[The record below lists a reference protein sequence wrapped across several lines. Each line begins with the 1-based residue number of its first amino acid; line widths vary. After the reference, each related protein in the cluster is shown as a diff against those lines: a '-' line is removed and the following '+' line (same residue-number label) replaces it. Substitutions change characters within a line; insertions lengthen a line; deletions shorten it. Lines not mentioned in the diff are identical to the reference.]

1 MIRSPRSLV
10 LSCLHTAVAALL
22 AGPLLAQTPPFQAQ
36 EVGEPS
42 AGSINASPEA
52 FSPDLQISD
61 PAQGDPLVDELGVEY
76 LSHGPL
82 HESYAEPYSADP
94 KPAPVVPKEPPPPV
108 KELPPTLRPE
118 SEKSTWI
125 PGYWDWDEELG
136 DFLWISGVWR
146 EVPPQR
152 RWVPGYWE
160 PAEDGYRRVAGFWA
174 NEQAATVDYLPPP
187 PESLEQGPASPAPG
201 DNYFYV
207 PGNWNYQTSQYQW
220 TPGFWARS
228 QPNWVW
234 IPNQYVWTPR
244 GCIFRSGYWDYRLQR
259 RGVLFTPVYYRSPI
273 YLRANYWYRP
283 RYVID
288 SGLGLLANLF
298 VNPRYGRYYF
308 GDYYGVGY
316 GTSFHPWIS
325 YYQRPRRYD
334 PLYSYYGIRS
344 LHDREPS
351 LDRIARQHQQIRDHQ
366 ELRPPRTYSGPPVQA
381 GQRGAG
387 PAPGKGNRERVEM
400 ANLANPLE
408 DYARRNSDDIRFRR
422 ISETQASSLGRFA
435 EQSQEKTRQARR
447 DFEKLPPGKKLGDPS
462 VADRSGMP
470 RGPSR
475 GTSFRLPVDDVPQ
488 RGVPSSMRGR
498 DVLNND
504 GRLSRDGRLNSDG
517 KLSNSGGGNRS
528 PTPEK
533 SSPPVRQFGSPL
545 GSAFDPSSGIG
556 RSTRRDQPSVR
567 SIPDLRSPTPGRSI
581 PQGRSFT
588 PRQTYTPRQSS
599 PPTINRGNF
608 GNRSDMGGLKASSS
622 RGGDGGLKATGGGF
636 GGFKASGRNVGRS
649 GGGDRGSRGNA
660 GSGGRGSKG
669 KGRGK

>member
-1 MIRSPRSLV
+1 MIHFPRSLFF
-10 LSCLHTAVAALL
+10 SCLHTVVAVLL
-22 AGPLLAQTPPFQAQ
+22 ASPLLAQAPPFQPQ
-36 EVGEPS
+36 EVGQPS
-42 AGSINASPEA
+42 AGSINASPEVLNA
-52 FSPDLQISD
+52 DLQAID
-61 PAQGDPLVDELGVEY
+61 PAQGDLVVDESGVEY
-76 LSHGPL
+76 LTHGPL
-82 HESYAEPYSADP
+82 HESYAEPYAADP

-108 KELPPTLRPE
+108 KELPPTLRPD

-136 DFLWISGVWR
+136 DYLWISGVWR

-207 PGNWNYQTSQYQW
+207 PGNWTYQTSQYQW

-244 GCIFRSGYWDYRLQR
+244 GCIFRTGYWDYRLQR

-283 RYVID
+283 RYVIN

-316 GTSFHPWIS
+316 GTSYYPWIS
-325 YYQRPRRYD
+325 YYQRPRLYD

-344 LHDREPS
+344 LHDREYS
-351 LDRIARQHQQIRDHQ
+351 LDRIARQHQQIREHQ
-366 ELRPPRTYSGPPVQA
+366 ELRPPRTYAGPPAHA
-381 GQRGAG
+381 GPRGAG
-387 PAPGKGNRERVEM
+387 SATGRGNRERVET
-400 ANLANPLE
+400 ANLANSLE

-422 ISETQASSLGRFA
+422 ISDTQASSLGRFA
-435 EQSQEKTRQARR
+435 EQSQEKTRSARR
-447 DFEKLPPGKKLGDPS
+447 DFEKLPPAKKIASDASAVG
-462 VADRSGMP
+462 RSTTP

-475 GTSFRLPVDDVPQ
+475 VSSFRLPGDESPQ
-488 RGVPSSMRGR
+488 RGVPSSIRGR

-504 GRLSRDGRLNSDG
+504 IRGNDIR
-517 KLSNSGGGNRS
+517 GGGRVNRA
-528 PTPEK
+528 PTSDK
-533 SSPPVRQFGSPL
+533 ISPPVRQFGSPR
-545 GSAFDPSSGIG
+545 GNESTPPSGFG
-556 RSTRRDQPSVR
+556 RSSNREVPNLR
-567 SIPDLRSPTPGRSI
+567 SIPDLRSSPPGRSI
-581 PQGRSFT
+581 PQGRS
-588 PRQTYTPRQSS
+588 YTPRQSS
-599 PPTINRGNF
+599 SPTLNRGDF
-608 GNRSDMGGLKASSS
+608 GNRSGLKASGGRGNDGGLKAS
-622 RGGDGGLKATGGGF
+622 GGGF
-636 GGFKASGRNVGRS
+636 GGLKASG
-649 GGGDRGSRGNA
+649 GGGGGR
-660 GSGGRGSKG
+660 GSGGRGNGGGSGGGGSKG

>member
-1 MIRSPRSLV
+1 MIRFPRFLF
-10 LSCLHTAVAALL
+10 LSCLHTAVAVLL
-22 AGPLLAQTPPFQAQ
+22 ASPLLAQTPPFQ
-36 EVGEPS
+36 
-42 AGSINASPEA
+42 SPEVLNA
-52 FSPDLQISD
+52 DLQAID
-61 PAQGDPLVDELGVEY
+61 PAQGDPLVDESGVEY
-76 LSHGPL
+76 LTHGPL
-82 HESYAEPYSADP
+82 HESYAEPYAADP
-94 KPAPVVPKEPPPPV
+94 KPTPVVPKEPPPPV

-118 SEKSTWI
+118 SDKSTWI

-136 DFLWISGVWR
+136 DYLWISGVWR

-220 TPGFWARS
+220 TPGFWARC

-283 RYVID
+283 RYVIN

-316 GTSFHPWIS
+316 GTSFYPWIS
-325 YYQRPRRYD
+325 YYQRPRLYD

-351 LDRIARQHQQIRDHQ
+351 LDRIARQHQQIRQHQ
-366 ELRPPRTYSGPPVQA
+366 ELRPPRTYAGQLAPA
-381 GQRGAG
+381 GQRGG
-387 PAPGKGNRERVEM
+387 PPTGKGNRERAEM

-422 ISETQASSLGRFA
+422 ISDTQASSLGRFA
-435 EQSQEKTRQARR
+435 EQSQEKTRSARR
-447 DFEKLPPGKKLGDPS
+447 DFEQLPPGKKVDDAS
-462 VADRSGMP
+462 VAARSGMP

-475 GTSFRLPVDDVPQ
+475 VSSFRLPVDEVPQ
-488 RGVPSSMRGR
+488 RGAPSSIRGR

-504 GRLSRDGRLNSDG
+504 IR
-517 KLSNSGGGNRS
+517 GNDIRGNDIRGNDIRGNDRGDR
-528 PTPEK
+528 TPMIER
-533 SSPPVRQFGSPL
+533 SSPPVRQFGSPR
-545 GSAFDPSSGIG
+545 GSELTPSSGFG
-556 RSTRRDQPSVR
+556 RSTNRDVPNIRSV
-567 SIPDLRSPTPGRSI
+567 PDLRSSPQGRSI
-581 PQGRSFT
+581 PQSRS
-588 PRQTYTPRQSS
+588 YTPRQSS
-599 PPTINRGNF
+599 SPTINRGDF
-608 GNRSDMGGLKASSS
+608 GSRSDFGDRGGLKASGG
-622 RGGDGGLKATGGGF
+622 RGNDGGLKASGGGF
-636 GGFKASGRNVGRS
+636 GSRGSSGDRGNR
-649 GGGDRGSRGNA
+649 GDRGSSGGRGNSGA
-660 GSGGRGSKG
+660 GSGGGGSKG
-669 KGRGK
+669 KARGK